1 MLDNPEVLV
10 GAVSVLLATATFLGT
25 LGRSTFFNAGKLVT
39 ELQESRSEVQ
49 KQLQLIWSKLD
60 KIECRQEEMQ
70 QQILSVYRLSPEE
83 ARRYLHYHAKDGSV
97 CTD

>member
-10 GAVSVLLATATFLGT
+10 GAVSAMLATATFLGMI
-25 LGRSTFFNAGKLVT
+25 GRSTFFNAGKLVT
-39 ELQESRSEVQ
+39 ELQESRGEVQ